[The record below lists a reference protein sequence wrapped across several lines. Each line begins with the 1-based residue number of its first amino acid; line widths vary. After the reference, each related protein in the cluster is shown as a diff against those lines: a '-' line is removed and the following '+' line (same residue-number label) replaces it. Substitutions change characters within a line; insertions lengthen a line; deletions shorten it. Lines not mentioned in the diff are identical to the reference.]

1 MLPRWKSPLRAPK
14 EKTHSRRQR
23 THQQLKERTWEQKKV
38 KKEWVIV
45 LEAIK
50 KLTDKVDTLGT
61 QIQQNST
68 MLASIAKAVEFN
80 TAEIKDCKVQL
91 QTTVGEVAALR
102 KDSAEL
108 MEWVLDLER
117 YKRRWNLRIRG
128 IKEVEK
134 EDTSKVV
141 ANLLVKISNHIVASV
156 HRRGRREEN
165 KTRHVIIQF
174 TQRTH
179 RDALWKMTKDSRVCK
194 ELGISFIEDLCKAD
208 RETWAALWPKIQQ
221 ARAAGRRAYYRGGA
235 GYIDGQRI
243 T

>member
-1 MLPRWKSPLRAPK
+1 MTAMTMLPRWKSPLRAPK

-23 THQQLKERTWEQKKV
+23 THQQQKKL

-108 MEWVLDLER
+108 ME
-117 YKRRWNLRIRG
+117 
-128 IKEVEK
+128 
-134 EDTSKVV
+134 
-141 ANLLVKISNHIVASV
+141 
-156 HRRGRREEN
+156 
-165 KTRHVIIQF
+165 
-174 TQRTH
+174 
-179 RDALWKMTKDSRVCK
+179 
-194 ELGISFIEDLCKAD
+194 
-208 RETWAALWPKIQQ
+208 
-221 ARAAGRRAYYRGGA
+221 
-235 GYIDGQRI
+235 
-243 T
+243 